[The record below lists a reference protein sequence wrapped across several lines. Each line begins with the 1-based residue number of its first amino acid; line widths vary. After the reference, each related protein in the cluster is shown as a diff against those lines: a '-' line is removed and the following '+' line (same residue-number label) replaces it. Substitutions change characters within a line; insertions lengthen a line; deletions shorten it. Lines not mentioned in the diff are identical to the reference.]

1 MIDQLE
7 FADVILLNKMDL
19 VNSVKEIKKIRDV
32 IQKLNPRAEII
43 ETTRSRVPINKII
56 NTNKFDLNRAM
67 ELENWMER
75 GRYDIQPE
83 TEEYNIS
90 SFIYTAK
97 RPFDPVKLNEQI
109 LEK

>member
-19 VNSVKEIKKIRDV
+19 MKNKKEIKKIRDV

-43 ETTRSRVPINKII
+43 DTTRSKVPINKII
-56 NTNKFDLNRAM
+56 NTKKFDLNRAM
-67 ELENWMER
+67 ELDNWMER

-90 SFIYTAK
+90 SFIYSA
-97 RPFDPVKLNEQI
+97 
-109 LEK
+109 